1 MKVSEILAGSTKAY
15 PSIEI
20 VPPLRGITKDELLES
35 IAPFMEFSPKYINVT
50 SHRDE
55 FEYREEADGSFSRH
69 LLRNRINETTVCA
82 AIMSKYD
89 VEVVPHLICGGST
102 KEEIESKLDNLEFLG
117 INNIVALRGDSMT
130 GEKRFTPTP
139 GGYSFASELVE
150 GIRSYQGSA
159 GYKRKRGMDSS
170 TSLGMTEGGN
180 GMTEGGNGKTER
192 GNGMTEK
199 ELGRGKR
206 LAEERFFCI
215 GVGAYPEKHFEAAN
229 IETDILNLKRKVDA
243 GADYI
248 ITQMFFDNKV
258 YYDFVEKCRAAG
270 ITVPIVPGLKPLST
284 ARQISVLPEAFS
296 LDIPLELTGEIEKH
310 RNDKE
315 AVYRI
320 GTEWCTMQCKDLLKH
335 GVPAVHFYTMGKSR
349 NITDILRECF

>member
-1 MKVSEILAGSTKAY
+1 MKVSEILATSTKAY

-35 IAPFMEFSPKYINVT
+35 IAPFMEFSPKYLNVT

-55 FEYREEADGSFSRH
+55 FEYREEADGTFSRH

-82 AIMSKYD
+82 AIMSRYN

-102 KEEIESKLDNLEFLG
+102 KEEIESELDNLEFLG
-117 INNIVALRGDSMT
+117 INNIVALRGDSMA

-139 GGYSFASELVE
+139 GGYRYASELVE
-150 GIRSYQGSA
+150 GIRAYQGSA
-159 GYKRKRGMDSS
+159 GYRRSRHMEISGQD
-170 TSLGMTEGGN
+170 GN
-180 GMTEGGNGKTER
+180 D
-192 GNGMTEK
+192 
-199 ELGRGKR
+199 GRY
-206 LAEERFFCI
+206 FCI
-215 GVGAYPEKHFEAAN
+215 GVGAYPDKHFEAAN
-229 IETDILNLKRKVDA
+229 IETDILNLKKKVDA

-248 ITQMFFDNKV
+248 ITQMFFDNQV

-270 ITVPIVPGLKPLST
+270 INIPIIPGLKPLST

-296 LDIPLELTGEIEKH
+296 LDIPIELSSEIEKH
-310 RNDKE
+310 MNDKD

-320 GTEWCTMQCKDLLKH
+320 GTEWCTMQCKELLAH

-349 NITDILRECF
+349 NITEILRECF

>member
-1 MKVSEILAGSTKAY
+1 MKVSEILATSTKAY

-55 FEYREEADGSFSRH
+55 FEYREEADGTFSRH
-69 LLRNRINETTVCA
+69 LLRNRISETTVCA

-102 KEEIESKLDNLEFLG
+102 IEEIESKLDNMAFLG
-117 INNIVALRGDSMT
+117 INNIVALRGDSMA

-139 GGYSFASELVE
+139 GGYRYASELVE
-150 GIRSYQGSA
+150 GIRSYQGSNS
-159 GYKRKRGMDSS
+159 YRRSRGLEADD
-170 TSLGMTEGGN
+170 
-180 GMTEGGNGKTER
+180 
-192 GNGMTEK
+192 
-199 ELGRGKR
+199 
-206 LAEERFFCI
+206 RFFCI

-229 IETDILNLKRKVDA
+229 IETDILNLKKKVDA

-248 ITQMFFDNKV
+248 ITQMFFDNNI

-270 ITVPIVPGLKPLST
+270 IDVPIIPGLKPIST

-296 LDIPLELTGEIEKH
+296 LDIPLELTQEIEKH
-310 RNDKE
+310 KNDKD

-320 GTEWCTMQCKDLLKH
+320 GTEWCTAQCKDLLQH
-335 GVPAVHFYTMGKSR
+335 NVPAVHFYTMGKSR

>member
-1 MKVSEILAGSTKAY
+1 MKVSEILATSTKAY

-20 VPPLRGITKDELLES
+20 VPPLRGITKDELLDS

-55 FEYREEADGSFSRH
+55 FEYREEADGTFSRH
-69 LLRNRINETTVCA
+69 LLRNRISETTVCA

-102 KEEIESKLDNLEFLG
+102 IEEIESKLDNMAFLG
-117 INNIVALRGDSMT
+117 INNIVALRGDSMA

-139 GGYSFASELVE
+139 GGYRYASELVE
-150 GIRSYQGSA
+150 GIRSYQGSNS
-159 GYKRKRGMDSS
+159 YRRSRGLEADD
-170 TSLGMTEGGN
+170 
-180 GMTEGGNGKTER
+180 
-192 GNGMTEK
+192 
-199 ELGRGKR
+199 
-206 LAEERFFCI
+206 RFFCI

-229 IETDILNLKRKVDA
+229 IETDILNLKKKVDA

-248 ITQMFFDNKV
+248 ITQMFFDNNI

-270 ITVPIVPGLKPLST
+270 IDVPIIPGLKPIST

-296 LDIPLELTGEIEKH
+296 LDIPLELTQEIEKH
-310 RNDKE
+310 KNDKD

-320 GTEWCTMQCKDLLKH
+320 GTEWCTAQCKDLLQH
-335 GVPAVHFYTMGKSR
+335 NVPAVHFYTMGKSR

>member
-1 MKVSEILAGSTKAY
+1 MKVSEILAGSKKAY

-55 FEYREEADGSFSRH
+55 FEYREEADGTFSRH
-69 LLRNRINETTVCA
+69 LVRNRISETTVCA
-82 AIMSKYD
+82 AIMSRYD
-89 VEVVPHLICGGST
+89 VEVVPHLICGGNT
-102 KEEIESKLDNLEFLG
+102 KEEIESRLDNLAFLG
-117 INNIVALRGDSMT
+117 INNIVALRGDSMS

-139 GGYSFASELVE
+139 GGYSYASELVE
-150 GIRSYQGSA
+150 GIRSYQGSNS
-159 GYKRKRGMDSS
+159 YRRS
-170 TSLGMTEGGN
+170 N
-180 GMTEGGNGKTER
+180 GLKTED
-192 GNGMTEK
+192 
-199 ELGRGKR
+199 
-206 LAEERFFCI
+206 RFFCI

-229 IETDILNLKRKVDA
+229 IETDILNLKKKVDA

-248 ITQMFFDNKV
+248 ITQMFFDNQI
-258 YYDFVEKCRAAG
+258 YYDFVDRCRAAG
-270 ITVPIVPGLKPLST
+270 ITVPVIPGLKPLST

-296 LDIPLELTGEIEKH
+296 LDIPLELTLEIEKVKD
-310 RNDKE
+310 DKD

-320 GTEWCTMQCKDLLKH
+320 GTEWCAMQCKDLLAH